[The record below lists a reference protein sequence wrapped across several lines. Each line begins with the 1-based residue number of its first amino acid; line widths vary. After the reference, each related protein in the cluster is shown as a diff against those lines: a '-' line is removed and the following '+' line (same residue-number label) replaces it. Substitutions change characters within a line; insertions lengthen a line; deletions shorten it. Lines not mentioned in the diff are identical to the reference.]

1 MVVVVVWGAA
11 ESTAEVA
18 EVFVDV
24 GMVVVVVIVVVI
36 AAVVVVVV
44 LPPSF
49 PPSLCCN
56 LHLLCPSYSHCR
68 LLQLDCC
75 CCC

>member
-1 MVVVVVWGAA
+1 MVVVVVRGAA

-24 GMVVVVVIVVVI
+24 GVVVVVVI

-56 LHLLCPSYSHCR
+56 LHLLRPSYSHCR

-75 CCC
+75 